1 MQKPLHISDSE
12 WTTIIR
18 PRRGILDLR
27 LNELWQ
33 CRDLISLFVWRDFV
47 SVYKQTILGPAWHI
61 IQPLL
66 TTLTFTLIFGQIAGL
81 STEGSPGFLFY
92 MCGTVVW
99 SYFAN
104 NLTKTAVTFVAN
116 ANLYGKVYFHRLA
129 IPVSIVISNL
139 ISFGIQFGIF
149 LIILVG
155 YVVLG
160 KSVHPNAWL
169 LLTPL
174 LLLMLAGLSLGFGI
188 IVSALT
194 TRYRDLVQ
202 LLTFGVQLWMY
213 ATPVVYPLSMVPD
226 RYRWIAQANPLTGIL
241 EAFRYAFL
249 GVGSPSLAQI
259 EYGML
264 FTVAVMISGAI
275 LFNGVEQTFM
285 DTV

>member
-1 MQKPLHISDSE
+1 
-12 WTTIIR
+12 
-18 PRRGILDLR
+18 
-27 LNELWQ
+27 
-33 CRDLISLFVWRDFV
+33 
-47 SVYKQTILGPAWHI
+47 
-61 IQPLL
+61 
-66 TTLTFTLIFGQIAGL
+66 
-81 STEGSPGFLFY
+81 
-92 MCGTVVW
+92 VW

-213 ATPVVYPLSMVPD
+213 ATPVVYPLSMVPMD
-226 RYRWIAQANPLTGIL
+226 RASQPIDGHSRSLSVRVSRCWLPKSCSDRIWHAVYRGGYDQRRNTL
-241 EAFRYAFL
+241 
-249 GVGSPSLAQI
+249 
-259 EYGML
+259 
-264 FTVAVMISGAI
+264 
-275 LFNGVEQTFM
+275 
-285 DTV
+285 